1 MSDLQYITT
10 TLALESNSPE
20 FLKTRKF
27 PSRGLLP
34 DIEVNWIEEKEDGD
48 GVLLADE
55 HHTRTFTGYRTEK
68 WNSACTFAFKLVSGF
83 LSSRDKRKDWNM
95 TFEEEDKVGVFSKV
109 IHVVITVNF

>member
-1 MSDLQYITT
+1 MSNLQYITT
-10 TLALESNSPE
+10 TLAIESNSPE

-34 DIEVNWIEEKEDGD
+34 DIEVNWVEEKEDRN
-48 GVLLADE
+48 GVLLAEE
-55 HHTRTFTGYRTEK
+55 HHTRLFTGYRTEK

-109 IHVVITVNF
+109 IRVVITVNF